1 MARSEAAGETVAIER
16 LTRADIEGGL
26 ALSLAAGWN
35 QTADDWA
42 FFIDHG
48 HSVGCRDGEDRL
60 VATASALPQGD
71 RCGWLSMVLVDADHR
86 HRGLAT
92 TLVDDG
98 VAWLAQGGRV
108 AVLDATPEG
117 EPVYRR
123 SGFVGGFGF
132 ARWQGEGGG
141 LLGTTKAHAQDTV
154 AAVAHDHADIVALD
168 AAATGLDRGALLHDF
183 LARPTTRAWL
193 AADRSGFVIARTGRR
208 ACQIGPL
215 AAANDADALALLDAA
230 LAAREGAV
238 FIDVPDHR
246 SVLVAMLTQRG
257 FTRQRPFTRMATVA
271 GPVLVAPERAYA
283 MAGPEFG

>member
-1 MARSEAAGETVAIER
+1 MARSEGAGETVAIER

-26 ALSLAAGWN
+26 ARSLAAGWN

-48 HSVGCRDGEDRL
+48 HSVGCRDGEGRL

-141 LLGTTKAHAQDTV
+141 LSGTPEAPATV
-154 AAVAHDHADIVALD
+154 SAATDSHDHADIVALD
-168 AAATGLDRGALLHDF
+168 AAATGLDRGELLRDF

-193 AADRSGFVIARTGRR
+193 AADRSGFVIARAGRR

-215 AAANDADALALLDAA
+215 AAANDADALALLEAA
-230 LAAREGAV
+230 LAAQEGAV
-238 FIDVPDHR
+238 FIDVPDHC
-246 SVLVAMLTQRG
+246 SVLVAMLAQRG

-283 MAGPEFG
+283 VAGPEFG